1 MGAQK
6 KKEKQA
12 QPKQGNILFS
22 GVGGQGILLASEI
35 MAYALLA
42 AGYDAKKSEVHGM
55 AQRGGS
61 VTAQLRYGD
70 KVYSPLIEPGRA
82 DIQVAFEM
90 MEAVRYLPYLHK
102 DSVVVVNT
110 QKILPPAVA
119 TGQTTYPANVL
130 NHISSLGIKVV
141 PVDAFDLAR
150 EVGEVRS
157 ANVVMVGAVST
168 FLPMAASVYEE
179 IISAR
184 VPAKFRDVNLR
195 AFAAGRKL
203 SQG

>member
-1 MGAQK
+1 MGA
-6 KKEKQA
+6 
-12 QPKQGNILFS
+12 QGNILFS

-35 MAYALLA
+35 MAYALMA

-102 DSVVVVNT
+102 DSIVIVNT

-119 TGQTTYPANVL
+119 TGQTTYPVDVL
-130 NHISSLGIKVV
+130 DHITAQGIKVV
-141 PVDAFDLAR
+141 LVDAFDLAR
-150 EVGEVRS
+150 EVGEVRT

-168 FLPMAASVYEE
+168 FLPMASSVYEG
-179 IISAR
+179 IIAAR
-184 VPAKFRDVNLR
+184 VPAKFRDVNLK
-195 AFAAGRKL
+195 AFAVGRKL

>member
-1 MGAQK
+1 MGA
-6 KKEKQA
+6 
-12 QPKQGNILFS
+12 QGNILFS

-102 DSVVVVNT
+102 GSTVIVNT
-110 QKILPPAVA
+110 QKILPPSVA
-119 TGQTTYPANVL
+119 TGQASYPEDVLDHITT
-130 NHISSLGIKVV
+130 LGIKVV
-141 PVDAFDLAR
+141 LVDAFDLAR
-150 EVGEVRS
+150 EVGEVRT

-168 FLPMAASVYEE
+168 FLPMDASVYEG

-184 VPAKFRDVNLR
+184 VPTRFRDVNLQ
-195 AFAAGRKL
+195 AFAAGRKV
-203 SQG
+203 SQ